1 MPTQAAS
8 RAGCDLSRASPP
20 GICRATS
27 AGAVPSS
34 AWVRTSRPSAACR
47 LPIAPAQH
55 ENRTEPSHRL
65 LLLLIVAHAIVV
77 LLFTWIARY
86 PGAVWDDMLEAWS
99 WGQHFELGYYKHPP
113 FYSWIAGIWLR
124 V

>member
-55 ENRTEPSHRL
+55 ENRTEPITRRAPPLPSRSDHDMNLNQVSVSVHDLTASVAFYQL
-65 LLLLIVAHAIVV
+65 LGLKLIVLNDHY
-77 LLFTWIARY
+77 AR
-86 PGAVWDDMLEAWS
+86 
-99 WGQHFELGYYKHPP
+99 FELPQGE
-113 FYSWIAGIWLR
+113 AT
-124 V
+124 